1 MMTAAAMRRS
11 AACTLGFLGMALAA
25 CGSAS
30 ATGGSGSTVHPP
42 PRSSAAMAFDPLG
55 HSILLYGGVDV
66 AQVTEASRYDTWS
79 WSGSWKRYDGF
90 SPKVADPAL
99 AYDRAHHQMILVGLT
114 SAVFDDDAAR
124 FAESVETWVWDGRA
138 WANPHPVALPHRSLD
153 PPALA
158 YDAIAGEMILVE
170 REPDVGETMWRWTGS
185 GWAPIRLATGG
196 TPGSAPAH
204 HRLLITAPDGRVS
217 TTEGELEEWDGQ
229 AWRASGLVL
238 PGGAIA
244 AVDERTHSWV
254 AYAFGLR
261 GLDDSATLIASGPG
275 PIRRVNSAHAPPARS
290 EASIAFDPMTGA
302 VVLFGGHAP
311 LVQGGLA
318 DTWVWSASDWSR
330 G

>member
-1 MMTAAAMRRS
+1 
-11 AACTLGFLGMALAA
+11 
-25 CGSAS
+25 
-30 ATGGSGSTVHPP
+30 
-42 PRSSAAMAFDPLG
+42 
-55 HSILLYGGVDV
+55 
-66 AQVTEASRYDTWS
+66 
-79 WSGSWKRYDGF
+79 
-90 SPKVADPAL
+90 
-99 AYDRAHHQMILVGLT
+99 
-114 SAVFDDDAAR
+114 
-124 FAESVETWVWDGRA
+124 
-138 WANPHPVALPHRSLD
+138 
-153 PPALA
+153 
-158 YDAIAGEMILVE
+158 
-170 REPDVGETMWRWTGS
+170 
-185 GWAPIRLATGG
+185 
-196 TPGSAPAH
+196 
-204 HRLLITAPDGRVS
+204 LITAPDGRVS

-290 EASIAFDPMTGA
+290 EAGVAFDPMTGA

>member
-185 GWAPIRLATGG
+185 GWAPIRVATGG

-290 EASIAFDPMTGA
+290 EAGVAFDPMTGA